1 MFFNVLFY
9 PGQMWSSLSESDQL
23 EAFNQL
29 QMEEKRLRKDG
40 ILNNNVH
47 QLLGYKVS
55 FCFLCTLLRESNK

>member
-1 MFFNVLFY
+1 
-9 PGQMWSSLSESDQL
+9 MWSSLSESDQL

-47 QLLGYKVS
+47 QLLGYKVGV
-55 FCFLCTLLRESNK
+55 CTFLYIPERIKQVYSRHCSI

>member
-1 MFFNVLFY
+1 
-9 PGQMWSSLSESDQL
+9 MWSSLSESDQL

-47 QLLGYKVS
+47 QLLGYKVGI
-55 FCFLCTLLRESNK
+55 CTGELNKFAANIVACIKHQH